1 MLATASQRWA
11 KQLRAEPGQSR
22 AGGSPA
28 PRAPRSGVGGQ
39 GEHRG
44 HRSRGWVCG
53 ISPISTS
60 PSPHHG
66 HRSRGWVC
74 GISPISTS
82 PSPHRGHRSRGW
94 ACGIPLHL
102 SLSGP
107 ARHEL
112 IPPRAPLKV
121 TQSPLLPPQTGP
133 ASHPRAGVYLLKSLC
148 ALSGSS
154 INSSLHQSVLRVI
167 TVIKTR

>member
-39 GEHRG
+39 GEHR
-44 HRSRGWVCG
+44 
-53 ISPISTS
+53 
-60 PSPHHG
+60 G